1 MVFKRIFF
9 QNRFMVLD
17 PPPFMANAILNFH
30 FDYLN
35 PSLRCSLNTVQC
47 FKEFCFRPAEW
58 HEYEMFSAN
67 WNWGKV
73 APTNGKRRLIGPT
86 IADFCAGFKWQEQRW
101 GPAGSFIAAIL
112 ASSHVSQ
119 ERSPTKH
126 FQIRKGRTLQSGSF
140 GEEQSLFYPFSEPTA
155 KASAE
160 GATELSN
167 RCLYSPTPRL
177 SGIPHFLALESP
189 IAWFNF

>member
-1 MVFKRIFF
+1 
-9 QNRFMVLD
+9 
-17 PPPFMANAILNFH
+17 
-30 FDYLN
+30 
-35 PSLRCSLNTVQC
+35 
-47 FKEFCFRPAEW
+47 
-58 HEYEMFSAN
+58 MFSAN
-67 WNWGKV
+67 WNWEEV

-86 IADFCAGFKWQEQRW
+86 IADICAGFKWQEQRW

-119 ERSPTKH
+119 EQSPTKH
-126 FQIRKGRTLQSGSF
+126 FQIRKGRTLHSGSF

-167 RCLYSPTPRL
+167 RCLYSPTPQL

-189 IAWFNF
+189 IAWFNFKTISKRLCVFTDIRLIKYVSLNPLHSAMATRARATSHVENQVRES